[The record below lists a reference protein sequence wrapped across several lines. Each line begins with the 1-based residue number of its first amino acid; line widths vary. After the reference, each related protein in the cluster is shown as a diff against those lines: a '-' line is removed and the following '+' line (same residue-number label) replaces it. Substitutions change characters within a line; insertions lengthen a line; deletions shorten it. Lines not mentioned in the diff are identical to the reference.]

1 MRRQIIST
9 LTALGISFM
18 VMQPACANPTPE
30 MIQLY
35 YQAADG
41 DESKTEEA
49 YNAFTALTEKEGA
62 KPLTLVYQGSAE
74 TLLGRDAWMP
84 WNKMKYVEQGLA
96 KISKG
101 LNLISVN
108 NIPLAEQER
117 IMGLPEYYLS
127 RALAATTFT
136 QLPDMFNHF
145 EPGYELYLQLLAE
158 PEFTQ
163 QPFAASAWV
172 YRYAIEAAVRAED
185 KQQAQKWITLM
196 EGKQSDNPETVAA
209 RRFFSENK

>member
-1 MRRQIIST
+1 MKCQIIG
-9 LTALGISFM
+9 ALAAVGMGFFT
-18 VMQPACANPTPE
+18 MQPACANPTPE

-49 YNAFTALTEKEGA
+49 YNAFTALVEKEGA

-84 WNKMKYVEQGLA
+84 WNKMKHVEQGLA

-101 LNLISVN
+101 LTLLSANNLT
-108 NIPLAEQER
+108 LAEQEN

-127 RALAATTFT
+127 RAMAATTYT
-136 QLPDMFNHF
+136 QLPDLFNHF

-158 PEFTQ
+158 PEFAEH
-163 QPFAASAWV
+163 PFMASSWV

-185 KQQAQKWITLM
+185 RQQAQKWLTLM
-196 EGKQSDNPETVAA
+196 KEKQSDHPDTVAA
-209 RRFFSENK
+209 RNFLSAEE